1 MSSLLLSRQTR
12 RQRRPRRGTSHATN
26 ISRGFLVKLLL
37 VAVVDALGVYI
48 VLTAWSAGSYGVLWG
63 MVALLVAVN
72 WTYFSRRALPL
83 KYLLPGLAFLAVFQ
97 LFTIGYTGYVA
108 FTNYG
113 QGHNSTKADA
123 VEALLVQHEQRV
135 EGSGALPLAVVQ
147 RGGVDLLGEGDLGF
161 AVLEDGEVRVGT
173 PQSPLEAVD
182 GVTVSD
188 GAITA
193 VPGWEVLD
201 RQEVLARQEEVVGLR
216 VPYSPDPADGS
227 VRTQDARTGYLYRS
241 TLEYDPEADT
251 MTDLET
257 GVVYTAVDEGL
268 FRAADG
274 ATLDVGW
281 RVPVGWDNFTTAF
294 SDARYAQPFLKVL
307 LWTFAFAVLS
317 VALTFFFGL
326 FLATVFN
333 DPRVRGRKLIR
344 SLLLLPYAFP
354 SFMSFLLW
362 RGLLNRDYGFVN
374 QVLLGGVEIPWL
386 TDDWLAR
393 LAVLG
398 VQLWVG
404 FPYMFIICTGAL
416 QSIPSEV
423 YEAARIDGANPL
435 RVWRSIT
442 LPLLLVAVA
451 PLLISSFAFNFNNFN
466 TIEMVTEGGPRFA
479 DASVPIGATDILI
492 TMVYSI
498 SGLDGKAPTNYGLA
512 SALSLVIFL
521 IVAVVSVISFKRSQ
535 SFQEI
540 T

>member
-1 MSSLLLSRQTR
+1 MSSPVLPTHTR
-12 RQRRPRRGTSHATN
+12 ERRRPGTSHAAN
-26 ISRGFLVKLLL
+26 PGRGFVVKLAL
-37 VAVVDALGVYI
+37 VALVDALGLYI
-48 VLTAWSAGSYGVLWG
+48 VLNAWTVQSFGVMWG

-72 WTYFSRRALPL
+72 WVYFSRRALPM

-97 LFTIGYTGYVA
+97 IFTILYTGYIA

-123 VEALLVQHEQRV
+123 VEALLVQSEQRV
-135 EGSGALPLAVVQ
+135 AGSRPLPLAVVEST
-147 RGGVDLLGEGDLGF
+147 GVDLLGEGGLGF
-161 AVLEDGEVRVGT
+161 AVVEDGAVLVGT
-173 PQSPLEAVD
+173 GEAPLAAVD
-182 GVTVSD
+182 GAEVSD
-188 GAITA
+188 GRITA

-201 RQEVLARQEEVVGLR
+201 RQEVLQRQEDVVSLR
-216 VPYSPDPADGS
+216 VPYSEDPADGS

-241 TLEYDPEADT
+241 SLVYDEDADT
-251 MTDLET
+251 MTNRET
-257 GVVYTAVDEGL
+257 GVVYTATDDGR
-268 FRAADG
+268 FAAPDG
-274 ATLDVGW
+274 STLPVGW
-281 RVPVGWDNFTTAF
+281 RVVVGWDNFATAF
-294 SDARYAQPFLKVL
+294 SDARYAQPFLSVL
-307 LWTFAFAVLS
+307 VWTFAFAFLS
-317 VALTFFFGL
+317 VALTFFFGF

-333 DPRVRGRKLIR
+333 DPRVRGRTVIR

-362 RGLLNRDYGFVN
+362 RGLLNREYGFIN
-374 QVLLGGVEIPWL
+374 QVLLGGAEIPWL
-386 TDDWLAR
+386 TDEWLAR
-393 LAVLG
+393 IAVLG

-416 QSIPSEV
+416 QSIPSDV
-423 YEAARIDGANPL
+423 YEAARIDGAGPL

-442 LPLLLVAVA
+442 LPLLLVAVT

-466 TIEMVTEGGPRFA
+466 VIEMVTEGGPRFP

-498 SGLDGKAPTNYGLA
+498 SGLDGGAPTNYGLA

-521 IVAVVSVISFKRSQ
+521 IVAVVSIISFKRSQ

-540 T
+540 S